1 MDSLKK
7 HRDHMIIALRPRSQL
22 CPGDLLNSNKTECAF
37 NEILSTAHLVP

>member
-7 HRDHMIIALRPRSQL
+7 HRDQMIALRPRSQL

-37 NEILSTAHLVP
+37 NEILSTAHLAP